1 VTDHRSGRDEAPP
14 VPVNSEN
21 DPNCGPTTVPSV
33 LGLFLVAVSLGAS
46 NFAASIGIGLAGVDN
61 RTRLR
66 VAVVFGFFEA
76 AMPLIGLGLGQRVSH
91 ELGSAGHEI
100 GAGLLIAVGV
110 YTAVMGLR
118 PDHDGRPRAHRSG
131 RLVLTGLALSID
143 NLVVGFA
150 LGSLHIEFAVAA
162 AVIAVFSVGM
172 SLVGLEIGNRVGTS
186 VETRSEVLGGVV
198 LVGVGIAVAVGLLG

>member
-1 VTDHRSGRDEAPP
+1 VSNHRRGSRRGSRYPSAVEH
-14 VPVNSEN
+14 
-21 DPNCGPTTVPSV
+21 DPGGGPDTVPAV

-46 NFAASIGIGLAGVDN
+46 NFAASIGIGLEGVDN

-76 AMPLIGLGLGQRVSH
+76 AMPLIGLGFGQRASH
-91 ELGSAGHEI
+91 QLGSAGHAI

-118 PDHDGRPRAHRSG
+118 SDHDRRPRARRSG

-143 NLVVGFA
+143 NLIVGFA
-150 LGSLHIEFAVAA
+150 LGSLHVEFLVAA
-162 AVIAVFSVGM
+162 AVIALFSVGM
-172 SLVGLEIGNRVGTS
+172 SLVGLEIGGRVSTR
-186 VETRSEVLGGVV
+186 VETRSEVLGGVI
-198 LVGVGIAVAVGLLG
+198 LIGVGIAVAVGLLG